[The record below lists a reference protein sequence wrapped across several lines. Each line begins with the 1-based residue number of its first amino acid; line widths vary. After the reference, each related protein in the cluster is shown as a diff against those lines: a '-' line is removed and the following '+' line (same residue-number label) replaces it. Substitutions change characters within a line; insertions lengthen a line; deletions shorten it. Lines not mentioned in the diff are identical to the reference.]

1 MRIEV
6 LTKKRFKEASYVFA
20 NAFEHDVVILRMIP
34 ISSRNRVEKIA
45 RYYRWSISITGY
57 QNIDVVIDDNDSV
70 IGVAMWEPPKHKS
83 HLIRAIK
90 PFLALLITMGGRWW
104 SELNAYS
111 QASSGTYPDK
121 PHWHLSEIAV
131 LSKVQGQGVG
141 GFLIKH
147 KLKMI
152 DECQDMVSLEATSEA
167 SRKLYSRYGF
177 TDVKRL
183 STPAEGVVVMKRD
196 PQ

>member
-6 LTKKRFKEASYVFA
+6 LTKKRFKETSYVFA

-34 ISSRNRVEKIA
+34 INSRNRVEKIA

-57 QNIDVVIDDNDSV
+57 QNVDVVIDDTDSV
-70 IGVAMWEPPKHKS
+70 IGAAMWEPPKHKPY
-83 HLIRAIK
+83 LVRAIK
-90 PFLALLITMGGRWW
+90 PFLALLLTMGRRWW

-111 QASSGTYPDK
+111 QASSGTYPAK

-131 LSKVQGQGVG
+131 LSKAQGRGIG
-141 GFLIKH
+141 RSLIEH
-147 KLKMI
+147 KLKLI
-152 DECQDMVSLEATSEA
+152 DEHQDVVSLEATSEA
-167 SRKLYSRYGF
+167 SRKLYSRFGF
-177 TDVKRL
+177 TDVKKL
-183 STPAEGVVVMKRD
+183 SAPAEGVVVMKRD